1 MFLRSDG
8 SCNQSKANKNELSPD
23 QASLS
28 GDNAK
33 AEQSLDAKIIATDD
47 DFYHHVYT
55 F

>member
-47 DFYHHVYT
+47 DFYQHVYT